1 MDEEIANL
9 NHFGCFQKV
18 PRSEALKH
26 GRLVKSK
33 WVFKVKYND
42 DNTVQRFRAR
52 LVAKGFTQV
61 PGSDFY
67 ETYSPVFSYTSLRT
81 IFAVAAERNLPAAG
95 SVGSKE
101 FIHSAEIGRRAY
113 VYGVPRR
120 VPQDDGGR
128 RTCGHA
134 LPPVDL
140 WAEAKFK
147 ATSSEVIE
155 ISQSEWFQAA
165 CLRSVRLHQ
174 GHRQRSSHRLLLGR

>member
-81 IFAVAAERNLPAAG
+81 IFAVAAERNLQLDQWDLNNSFILQKLDVEHMYMECPDGYPKTMEGGEPAAMHCRQSIYG
-95 SVGSKE
+95 LKQSSRLLHQRLSK
-101 FIHSAEIGRRAY
+101 FLRAS
-113 VYGVPRR
+113 G
-120 VPQDDGGR
+120 
-128 RTCGHA
+128 
-134 LPPVDL
+134 
-140 WAEAKFK
+140 
-147 ATSSEVIE
+147 
-155 ISQSEWFQAA
+155 FQAA

-174 GHRQRSSHRLLLGR
+174 RHRQRSSHRLLLGR